1 MGTPGAG
8 PSARA
13 ALAAAAAAAALA
25 ALLAAAGAGAGAGAQ
40 AYAQAQ
46 DGADIRLATYQET
59 AQVVIA
65 PAVSDTITAAITLQS
80 TSGQEIRIPPDLEDM
95 LLADDRVVA
104 VVVTNEDRCV
114 LGVREHESC
123 VMVNVKRDP
132 EWGGI
137 RGTQDTAREIGMLY
151 IGAINSL
158 LDIDA
163 SFHSVFIHHRDEAN
177 VALDTSGVVSGR
189 DTVSAVFTMPMESTD
204 TMFEKSSAILLARPI
219 RDAGGFYD
227 AAAVMAAGESA
238 KMTFSILPSQ
248 SGALYQL
255 KVSAYRDGAGS
266 AGPSIR
272 PLDYLG
278 VDVLRRSDYFSG
290 AFYPLNS
297 LVHVLVVGNG
307 TIVGSEPGPVETRA
321 EGGVDVPAD
330 LEQAGWIISGGAG
343 EDGGR
348 SDARFLFGRTTS
360 VGADGFSLAV
370 GGPGAAPAAA
380 EAAAAAGGGPGG
392 DGAEGEGG
400 IGASGDEWHAQAA
413 AAAVAVA
420 AAGGAAAFFLR
431 GYKRAPGSKD

>member
-1 MGTPGAG
+1 MGSGRTSHPL
-8 PSARA
+8 RA
-13 ALAAAAAAAALA
+13 AVAAASAAVLAAAAAAAGMPADA
-25 ALLAAAGAGAGAGAQ
+25 W
-40 AYAQAQ
+40 AQ
-46 DGADIRLATYQET
+46 DGPEIRLATYQEA

-65 PAVSDTITAAITLQS
+65 PSISDTITAAITLQS
-80 TSGQEIRIPPDLEDM
+80 TSGQEIRIPPDLEGM

-114 LGVREHESC
+114 LGVQDYMSC

-137 RGTQDTAREIGMLY
+137 RGTQDMAREIGMLY
-151 IGAINSL
+151 IDKINAL

-204 TMFEKSSAILLARPI
+204 SMFEKASAMLLARPI

-227 AAAVMAAGESA
+227 AATTMAGDEEA
-238 KMTFSILPSQ
+238 KMTFSMLPSQ

-255 KVSAYRDGAGS
+255 KVSAYREGAGA
-266 AGPSIR
+266 AGPVIA

-278 VDVLRRSDYFSG
+278 VDALRRSGYFSQ

-297 LVHVLVVGNG
+297 IVHVLVVGNG
-307 TIVGSEPGPVETRA
+307 TIHASEPGRLETRTVNGI
-321 EGGVDVPAD
+321 EVPAD
-330 LEQAGWIISGGAG
+330 LGQAGWMISAGG
-343 EDGGR
+343 GGM
-348 SDARFLFGRTTS
+348 SDARFLFGRTAS
-360 VGADGFSLAV
+360 VDAGGLALTV
-370 GGPGAAPAAA
+370 GGPAGGDGPG
-380 EAAAAAGGGPGG
+380 EAGGGAAAQG
-392 DGAEGEGG
+392 DG
-400 IGASGDEWHAQAA
+400 WHAQAA

-431 GYKRAPGSKD
+431 GYKRPPGSKD

>member
-1 MGTPGAG
+1 MGAHHSGRP
-8 PSARA
+8 PLA
-13 ALAAAAAAAALA
+13 AAAAFAAILAAAAAAAAGMPDA
-25 ALLAAAGAGAGAGAQ
+25 AW
-40 AYAQAQ
+40 AQ
-46 DGADIRLATYQET
+46 DGEDIRLATYQET

-80 TSGQEIRIPPDLEDM
+80 TSGQEIRIPPDLEGM

-114 LGVREHESC
+114 LGVQEHMSC

-151 IGAINSL
+151 IDKINAL

-204 TMFEKSSAILLARPI
+204 SMFEKASAILLARPI

-227 AAAVMAAGESA
+227 AATAMAGGESA
-238 KMTFSILPSQ
+238 KMTFSMLPSQ

-255 KVSAYRDGAGS
+255 KVSAYREGAGS
-266 AGPSIR
+266 AGPVIA

-278 VDVLRRSDYFSG
+278 VDVLRRSGYFSQ

-297 LVHVLVVGNG
+297 IVHVLVVGNG
-307 TIVGSEPGPVETRA
+307 TIGAAEPGRLETRTA
-321 EGGVDVPAD
+321 NGVDAPAD
-330 LEQAGWIISGGAG
+330 LGQAGWIISEEG
-343 EDGGR
+343 GGR
-348 SDARFLFGRTTS
+348 SDARFLFGRTQS
-360 VGADGFSLAV
+360 VGAGGLALVV
-370 GGPGAAPAAA
+370 GGPG
-380 EAAAAAGGGPGG
+380 GGIPGEG
-392 DGAEGEGG
+392 IEGEGG
-400 IGASGDEWHAQAA
+400 AAQEGNGWHAQAA

-431 GYKRAPGSKD
+431 GYKRPPGSKD

>member
-1 MGTPGAG
+1 MGAHHSGRP
-8 PSARA
+8 P
-13 ALAAAAAAAALA
+13 LAAAAALA
-25 ALLAAAGAGAGAGAQ
+25 AILAAAAAAGMPDAAW
-40 AYAQAQ
+40 AQ
-46 DGADIRLATYQET
+46 DGDEIRLATYQET

-80 TSGQEIRIPPDLEDM
+80 TSGQEIRIPPDLEGM

-114 LGVREHESC
+114 LGVQEHMSC

-151 IGAINSL
+151 IDKINAL

-204 TMFEKSSAILLARPI
+204 SMFEKASAILLARPI

-227 AAAVMAAGESA
+227 AATSMAGGESA
-238 KMTFSILPSQ
+238 KMTFSMLPSQ

-255 KVSAYRDGAGS
+255 KVSAYREGAGS
-266 AGPSIR
+266 AGPVIA

-278 VDVLRRSDYFSG
+278 VDVLRRSGYFSQ

-297 LVHVLVVGNG
+297 IVHVLVVGNG
-307 TIVGSEPGPVETRA
+307 TIGAAEPGRLETRTA
-321 EGGVDVPAD
+321 NGVDAPAD
-330 LEQAGWIISGGAG
+330 LGQAGWIISEEG
-343 EDGGR
+343 GGR
-348 SDARFLFGRTTS
+348 SDARFLFGRTQS
-360 VGADGFSLAV
+360 VGAGGLALVV
-370 GGPGAAPAAA
+370 GGPG
-380 EAAAAAGGGPGG
+380 GGIPGEG
-392 DGAEGEGG
+392 VEGEGG
-400 IGASGDEWHAQAA
+400 AAQEGDGWHAQAA

-431 GYKRAPGSKD
+431 GYRRPPGSKD